1 MMVFLS
7 ISILIMQTASGY
19 VGTSGTLGMLLDD
32 PAKQVAADG
41 WRILFVYLI
50 GTGLLFASFRLSSSL
65 AGSISGI
72 RMGQMAAGIPL
83 ALGFAGLAKGAQYT
97 VGRQLSKAAD
107 NKAAQAQAMHMQ
119 ALNSGKAEDFARAEK
134 LRKEKDMLDKASR
147 SSFNLM
153 NTSIG
158 KGLTGG
164 LGGFLG
170 GQTKGNFKD
179 DMHARG
185 EAALDKA
192 KAAQV
197 TDKDRAAMRQS
208 VAEEEAAAMNRKLEA
223 AKASA
228 NAAEIAL
235 KQAHAENA
243 AATSSDEAKRA
254 NAETEKNRAEKA
266 PEVEHAKQEVK
277 VVEEKRTEIVN
288 NQKAEIETMMK
299 KAQSMSGEAHD
310 EQIRAVE
317 AKKAEHATE
326 LNKQTER
333 IKVAREKLS
342 TVEFE
347 ITQPTRVLEERQR
360 NAQKAIE
367 ERKKEFNDAKSHLA
381 EVEKEHKNLEKTIKT
396 NAATLVGHAEKNA
409 AEEIHRIA
417 TKTAGIEGGHTGTH
431 EVEHVFEEKLKK
443 LSKTESAL
451 ANLTKALEKKEPP
464 AAGGEEAH

>member
-1 MMVFLS
+1 VFEEKL
-7 ISILIMQTASGY
+7 
-19 VGTSGTLGMLLDD
+19 
-32 PAKQVAADG
+32 K
-41 WRILFVYLI
+41 
-50 GTGLLFASFRLSSSL
+50 
-65 AGSISGI
+65 
-72 RMGQMAAGIPL
+72 
-83 ALGFAGLAKGAQYT
+83 K
-97 VGRQLSKAAD
+97 LSKTESALA
-107 NKAAQAQAMHMQ
+107 NLTKA
-119 ALNSGKAEDFARAEK
+119 LEK
-134 LRKEKDMLDKASR
+134 KE
-147 SSFNLM
+147 
-153 NTSIG
+153 
-158 KGLTGG
+158 
-164 LGGFLG
+164 
-170 GQTKGNFKD
+170 
-179 DMHARG
+179 
-185 EAALDKA
+185 
-192 KAAQV
+192 
-197 TDKDRAAMRQS
+197 
-208 VAEEEAAAMNRKLEA
+208 NRKLEA